1 MTDYRSAKVH
11 QTLVFGGNHE
21 EVWSEVVA
29 AVRPVIDQLWRT
41 ITE

>member
-1 MTDYRSAKVH
+1 MTDYSSANVH
-11 QTLVFGGNHE
+11 QTLVFDGNHE
-21 EVWSEVVA
+21 EVWSKVVA